1 MSHRHNIE
9 QHMHTLDE
17 VRGIMAAMKNL
28 ALMEVRKL
36 GRYHDNQGAMAQ
48 TLRRAAEDLLGHYPL
63 PPQPT
68 PVRQIFLLFGA
79 ERGFCGAFNE
89 SLRLAFAA
97 ADPGARCIAVGR
109 RLHNRME
116 NEPRLLAAI
125 DGASVAEEVTPVL
138 ERVLRTIAEL
148 QSQQPLAL
156 TALYHDSEASPVQR
170 MALLPPFS
178 DLSPAATAQ
187 YSHPPLLNLP
197 PPALL
202 AELGEHYLFA
212 ALYRI
217 AYASLLAENQQRVRH
232 LESAVQRLEDRLEEL
247 ARRCRTLRQEE
258 ITEEIEV
265 LLLNVASR

>member
-1 MSHRHNIE
+1 MSHRHAIE
-9 QHMHTLDE
+9 QHMRTLDE
-17 VRGIMAAMKNL
+17 VSNIMAAMKNL

-36 GRYHDNQGAMAQ
+36 GRYHDNQSAMAQ

-63 PPQPT
+63 PQQPA
-68 PVRQIFLLFGA
+68 PARQVFLLFGA

-97 ADPGARCIAVGR
+97 ADGDARCIAVGR

-138 ERVLRTIAEL
+138 EQVLRTIAEQ
-148 QSQQPLAL
+148 QSRQSLAL
-156 TALYHDSEASPVQR
+156 TALFHDSEAGPVQR

-178 DLSPAATAQ
+178 DLSPAAAQ
-187 YSHPPLLNLP
+187 HSQPPLLNLP
-197 PPALL
+197 PAALL

-232 LESAVQRLEDRLEEL
+232 LEAAVHRLEDRLEEL